1 MSYIIPN
8 DGTQVV
14 ISETNVA
21 VSVSENVTTLN
32 IVPAVTTVEA
42 KGLAIAL
49 SDSAA
54 MGVTPYGSITATN
67 VQAALNQL
75 ADQDFRSATAPTG
88 TVVAGVSTLSEG
100 DTWYDTNDEQF
111 KVYRETSTGVYE
123 WVPIIVGDSSGDSDT
138 LDAGAF

>member
-8 DGTQVV
+8 DGTE
-14 ISETNVA
+14 ITIAETNVA
-21 VSVSENVTTLN
+21 VSVTENVTTLN

-54 MGVTPYGSITATN
+54 MGVTPYGTITATN

-75 ADQDFRSATAPTG
+75 ADQDFRSTSTPTG
-88 TVVAGVSTLSEG
+88 ANVSEG
-100 DTWYDTNDEQF
+100 DTWYDTDDNIL
-111 KVYRETSTGVYE
+111 KVYREV
-123 WVPIIVGDSSGDSDT
+123 SSNVFAWTNVVVADT
-138 LDAGAF
+138 NELLDAGAF

>member
-75 ADQDFRSATAPTG
+75 ADQDFRSNDTPTG
-88 TVVAGVSTLSEG
+88 TNVSEG
-100 DTWYDTNDEQF
+100 DTWYDLDDNTM
-111 KVYRETSTGVYE
+111 KVYRE
-123 WVPIIVGDSSGDSDT
+123 ISSGVFAWTNVVVAETNDT

>member
-8 DGTQVV
+8 EGTE
-14 ISETNVA
+14 ITIAETNVA
-21 VSVSENVTTLN
+21 VSVAENVTTLN

-49 SDSAA
+49 ADAGA

-75 ADQDFRSATAPTG
+75 ADQDFRSTSTPTG
-88 TVVAGVSTLSEG
+88 TNVSEG
-100 DTWYDTNDEQF
+100 DTWYDTDDNIL
-111 KVYRETSTGVYE
+111 KVYREV
-123 WVPIIVGDSSGDSDT
+123 SSNVFAWTNVVVADT
-138 LDAGAF
+138 NELLDAGAF

>member
-32 IVPAVTTVEA
+32 IVPSVTTVEA

-67 VQAALNQL
+67 VQAALYQL
-75 ADQDFRSATAPTG
+75 ADQDFRSNDTPTG
-88 TVVAGVSTLSEG
+88 TNVSEG
-100 DTWYDTNDEQF
+100 DTWYDLDDNTM
-111 KVYRETSTGVYE
+111 KVYRE
-123 WVPIIVGDSSGDSDT
+123 ISSGVFAWTNVVVAETNDT